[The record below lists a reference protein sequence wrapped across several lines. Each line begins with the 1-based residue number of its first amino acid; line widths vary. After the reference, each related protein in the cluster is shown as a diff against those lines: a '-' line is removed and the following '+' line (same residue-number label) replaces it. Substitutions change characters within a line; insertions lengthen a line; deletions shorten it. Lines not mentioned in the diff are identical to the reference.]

1 MTIKYKTLNKD
12 KLNRTISNKYQ
23 EYNWSGEITFN
34 PKKKRD

>member
-1 MTIKYKTLNKD
+1 LNKTT
-12 KLNRTISNKYQ
+12 LNKYQ